1 MSSMFAFG
9 IALLSMMHL
18 VSANN
23 VTDWNTGDGGFKWW
37 TNCEFPGD
45 DIGKFP
51 LTTATRVE
59 CGRLCIANPQ
69 CIHFVVGD
77 LYYCHMK
84 KEPAPTTPRFDIDPE
99 RKAICGFI
107 PWRYGYKTGTERGTE
122 AHKKKWQNEFE
133 SKIIVKTHFVLFSRE

>member
-1 MSSMFAFG
+1 
-9 IALLSMMHL
+9 
-18 VSANN
+18 
-23 VTDWNTGDGGFKWW
+23 
-37 TNCEFPGD
+37 
-45 DIGKFP
+45 
-51 LTTATRVE
+51 
-59 CGRLCIANPQ
+59 
-69 CIHFVVGD
+69 
-77 LYYCHMK
+77 MK